1 MRITRFLTLLLFLG
15 GFMLH
20 GIAQNVTLVVTT
32 TNGVE
37 HTYQMTEESQL
48 YFNNGVS
55 LAIEDGMGTTATY
68 PLSEIRTLVCTETTN
83 TIESIDAKPQ
93 VFPNPSRNFFS
104 VSNLSGNCQGR
115 IYTLDGRLVKEFEA
129 NEGTIVD
136 ISHLA
141 SGMYL
146 LQMNRQTQKLMKL

>member
-1 MRITRFLTLLLFLG
+1 MRITRLLTLLLFMG

-32 TNGVE
+32 TNGQAQS
-37 HTYQMTEESQL
+37 HQLTEESQL
-48 YFNNGVS
+48 YFNNGES
-55 LAIEDGMGTTATY
+55 LVIEDGTGTTTTY

-83 TIESIDAKPQ
+83 VIENHDARLQ
-93 VFPNPSRNFFS
+93 VFPNPSHKFFS

-129 NEGTIVD
+129 SEGTVVD

-146 LQMNRQTQKLMKL
+146 LHINSQTQKLMKL